1 MLRMAFSMKQNAEP
15 ASEPNRRGKA
25 APAATPPQVVRRRQ
39 RPGVP
44 PQALRSTPPPATAA
58 APAVPGPVARPVEAI
73 GPPPPP
79 PVPLHLVATEPV
91 ETTTEH
97 AHSTGAGISSPIG
110 ARVWHL
116 SQITSRCRA
125 DLAAH
130 NRIDPYWS
138 DWFPYHSSEMW
149 LSRASAE
156 RRIAAGLLDVPDKLL
171 ASPKENAMAAILQ
184 SNGDRSPYRLNSYIA
199 AVGAITGWRTCTSQQ
214 LAALVGDPR
223 LAPHLSHPL
232 AKLFDAGLVER
243 TVPSAWAAGS
253 AKDVVL
259 YRATH
264 RHALSPL
271 IDHLTRAEWLGVTGG
286 QPYAG
291 GGHHD
296 RHNVLA
302 TELGLRLAEYTE
314 ASVVLG
320 EPFCTPNHLIG
331 EGVGRPI
338 RDEPGGTDLV
348 AVRSDGLRIA
358 IELTSTT
365 SPHFDKKVAR
375 LAKLL
380 AEGPLEYTGLVVIF
394 VLAPSL
400 SAPAGHGKELLR
412 ETEQAIAEA
421 CRLHPGTS
429 LDPTRARMAIAT
441 WESWFPAARTASE
454 GFLSMRAS
462 RIAQPTPYAPGRT
475 WESVDFLSTDAR
487 PFAPRYPDRMFA
499 ILSNAGLLGQ
509 TPYWMRKSLLSNPR
523 TYAAVDQP
531 DSTGRGAA
539 RGVRVPPRLLGL
551 GTAAALARLGRQLDA
566 GCPPGSE
573 VPARPVAH
581 AGRARSEALLHVTAG
596 TLNVDDVM
604 TAARKGGPTHAFRSI
619 SLKQLLIAQPRVG
632 PASANRLLNRLSDFL
647 GEPRPDPERET
658 IGWLLDGRTA
668 SKRVAAWNEA
678 RSTLD
683 VRAGFPWT

>member
-1 MLRMAFSMKQNAEP
+1 M
-15 ASEPNRRGKA
+15 
-25 APAATPPQVVRRRQ
+25 
-39 RPGVP
+39 
-44 PQALRSTPPPATAA
+44 
-58 APAVPGPVARPVEAI
+58 
-73 GPPPPP
+73 
-79 PVPLHLVATEPV
+79 
-91 ETTTEH
+91 
-97 AHSTGAGISSPIG
+97 
-110 ARVWHL
+110 WHL

-138 DWFPYHSSEMW
+138 DWFPYHSSDMW
-149 LSRASAE
+149 LSRTSAE
-156 RRIAAGLLDVPDKLL
+156 RRVAAGLLDVPDKLL
-171 ASPKENAMAAILQ
+171 ATPEEALAAILQ

-199 AVGAITGWRTCTSQQ
+199 ALGSVTGWRTCTSQQ

-243 TVPSAWAAGS
+243 TVPSAWAAGR

-271 IDHLTRAEWLGVTGG
+271 ADHLTWAEWVGVTGG

-314 ASVVLG
+314 ASLVLG
-320 EPFCTPNHLIG
+320 EPFCTPNHLVG
-331 EGVGRPI
+331 EGVRRLP
-338 RDEPGGTDLV
+338 RDEPGGADLV

-365 SPHFDKKVAR
+365 SSRFDKKVER

-400 SAPAGHGKELLR
+400 SAPPGHGNDLLR

-441 WESWFPAARTASE
+441 WESWFPSAHTVSE
-454 GFLSMRAS
+454 AFLSMRAS
-462 RIAQPTPYAPGRT
+462 RIAQPTPYVPGPT
-475 WESVDFLSTDAR
+475 WETVDFLSADAR
-487 PFAPRYPDRMFA
+487 PFAPLHPDRLLA
-499 ILSNAGLLGQ
+499 IVSNAGMLGQ
-509 TPYWMRKSLLSNPR
+509 TPYWMRESLLSNPR
-523 TYAAVDQP
+523 TDAAIDQT
-531 DSTGRGAA
+531 DSRGRGAA
-539 RGVRVPPRLLGL
+539 PSVRVPPRLLGL
-551 GTAAALARLGRQLDA
+551 GTATALARLGRQVDVDCL
-566 GCPPGSE
+566 PQPE
-573 VPARPVAH
+573 VPDRPVAP
-581 AGRARSEALLHVTAG
+581 AGRARSEVLLNVTAG
-596 TLNVDDVM
+596 TLDVDDIIA
-604 TAARKGGPTHAFRSI
+604 AARVGGPKHAFRSI
-619 SLKQLLIAQPRVG
+619 SLTQLLIAQPRVG

-647 GEPRPDPERET
+647 GEPRPKPDKET
-658 IGWLLDGRTA
+658 INWLLDGRTA
-668 SKRVAAWNEA
+668 SKRLAAWNEA
-678 RSTLD
+678 RSALD